1 MKPTADILQIL
12 LSLPGLWLGLAGC
25 AIVFAAFWLTGKYA
39 LFGLYFAAALIGQI
53 INYAYL
59 RAWRKANAHL
69 VEQAKKAL
77 GNDANVSFKGHARLH
92 NLFVIA
98 MWAGFI
104 YLAVA
109 IAFYLLK

>member
-1 MKPTADILQIL
+1 MTHVII
-12 LSLPGLWLGLAGC
+12 GNT
-25 AIVFAAFWLTGKYA
+25 I
-39 LFGLYFAAALIGQI
+39 FAAALIGQI

-69 VEQAKKAL
+69 VKQTKETL
-77 GNDANVSFKGHARLH
+77 GNNANVSFTGHARLH

-109 IAFYLLK
+109 IAFYFAK